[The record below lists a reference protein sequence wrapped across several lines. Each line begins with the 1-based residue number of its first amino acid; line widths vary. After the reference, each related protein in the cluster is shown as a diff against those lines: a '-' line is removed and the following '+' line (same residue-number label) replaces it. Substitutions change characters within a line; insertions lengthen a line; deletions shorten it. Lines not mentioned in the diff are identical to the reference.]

1 MSVNR
6 RKTIR
11 FILLLLGLV
20 MLVGMPFPWPGI
32 AKADA
37 ALPAAAESENG
48 GTGTEKREEKLARF
62 EQAAEALYSSMQEGH
77 TQKALE
83 DMERLTDAL
92 TGLSFKGLTSVEGI
106 HALAE
111 SVMDAQH
118 TLVRAELSPE
128 DWTFVSAKL
137 RLAVNS
143 LIHRDKALWLQY
155 YKVMREEMEK
165 IESGR
170 ISRSRP
176 AVREAYLA
184 LKRHYD
190 LIRPAAVIRKEA
202 WEISRFDSWM
212 SHLDGLSEEGVP
224 KSDTLG
230 RALKQGD
237 KYLKELFGKT
247 EDPVFLPVTGYGKPI
262 YWSLLIGGWIVLA
275 LAYTGLRKYSA
286 DQTVMAAHAPKDR
299 DDSYRF

>member
-6 RKTIR
+6 RKTIG

-20 MLVGMPFPWPGI
+20 MLVGLPFPWPGI

-37 ALPAAAESENG
+37 ALPAAAGSENG

-62 EQAAEALYSSMQEGH
+62 EQAAEALYRSMQEGH

-83 DMERLTDAL
+83 DMERLTDTL
-92 TGLSFKGLTSVEGI
+92 TGLSFKGLTTVEGI

-128 DWTFVSAKL
+128 DWTYVSAKL

-155 YKVMREEMEK
+155 YKVMREELDK

-170 ISRSRP
+170 ISGSRT
-176 AVREAYLA
+176 AVREAFLA

-190 LIRPAAVIRKEA
+190 VIRPAAVIRREA

-212 SHLDGLSEEGVP
+212 SHLEGLSEEGAP
-224 KSDTLG
+224 KGDALG

-237 KYLKELFGKT
+237 RYLKELFGKT

-275 LAYTGLRKYSA
+275 LAYTGLRKYRA

-299 DDSYRF
+299 DDGYRF